1 MTTAIVIL
9 VILLT
14 LAHFYLKCSLM
25 TSFAT
30 LVSAIFATVVAF
42 SYHEAMADLFI
53 SRGYGADW
61 ALSGCY
67 LLAFVLGS
75 ALFRALADLLVGSSI
90 DLGRPAKVAA
100 AVICGL
106 VTGLIV
112 AGNFFV
118 AMGLMPIQ
126 HKFVYSRFPSD
137 RQVALSSPVIPIL
150 NTDGIVAGMY
160 SWLSRGALSS
170 DKSFAVVQA
179 DFLTKTHLGRYRVT
193 DGVQSIASRK
203 CLALPPQ
210 NKKPVRIWPI
220 PEKGSFT
227 VVRVGIVSKSI
238 PDGGANNSSGQI
250 KFAMAQLRL
259 VCKPSGEA
267 DDLRGKG
274 IAVWPTG
281 LLKGGDLIEKRLE
294 DIVEEKDTLGM
305 RDRMLWVDVAFK
317 VPDGQKPVAI
327 QFKQNAMVS
336 LVGIQPVQTTPEI
349 ERELDSDDKPAEETQ
364 TQPAAQP

>member
-25 TSFAT
+25 SSFGT

-112 AGNFFV
+112 AGTFSLQW
-118 AMGLMPIQ
+118 ALCRYSISSSTAGSLPI
-126 HKFVYSRFPSD
+126 
-137 RQVALSSPVIPIL
+137 
-150 NTDGIVAGMY
+150 
-160 SWLSRGALSS
+160 
-170 DKSFAVVQA
+170 
-179 DFLTKTHLGRYRVT
+179 GR
-193 DGVQSIASRK
+193 
-203 CLALPPQ
+203 LP
-210 NKKPVRIWPI
+210 
-220 PEKGSFT
+220 
-227 VVRVGIVSKSI
+227 
-238 PDGGANNSSGQI
+238 
-250 KFAMAQLRL
+250 
-259 VCKPSGEA
+259 
-267 DDLRGKG
+267 
-274 IAVWPTG
+274 
-281 LLKGGDLIEKRLE
+281 
-294 DIVEEKDTLGM
+294 
-305 RDRMLWVDVAFK
+305 
-317 VPDGQKPVAI
+317 
-327 QFKQNAMVS
+327 
-336 LVGIQPVQTTPEI
+336 
-349 ERELDSDDKPAEETQ
+349 
-364 TQPAAQP
+364 